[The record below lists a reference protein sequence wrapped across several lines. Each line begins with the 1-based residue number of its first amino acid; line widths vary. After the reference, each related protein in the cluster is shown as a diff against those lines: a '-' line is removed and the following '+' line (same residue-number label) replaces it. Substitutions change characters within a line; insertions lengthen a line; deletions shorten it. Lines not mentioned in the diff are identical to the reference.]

1 MSIPVSIV
9 RCGDYQAASVK
20 RALAEA
26 LAPLGG
32 MAAFVAPGQRVLL
45 KPNLLYP
52 KTPEAAVTT
61 HPAVVR
67 AVAEAVLAAGGR
79 VSLGDSPTVTS
90 FEATLERSGIGAV
103 MEELGIG
110 PVPFRTPKEVEA
122 APGSVYTRLELSS
135 EVLSFDR
142 VINLPKLKTHGQM
155 TLTLGVKNLF
165 GCVVGMAKPAWHLR
179 AGSDMRFADL
189 LLDVARTVAP
199 CLTVMDGITGMEG
212 NGPGSGTPRDL
223 GLLAAS
229 PDPLALDFALAEL
242 LGVDEGKVP
251 ILMRACERLLAPRD
265 IAYPRLS
272 PAETGVE
279 DFRLPP
285 TVSGLQWALPGF
297 IRRPL
302 RRSLSTYPVIDHEKC
317 TLCERCREVCPAGAM
332 GREAGGMR
340 VDRRRCIG
348 CFCCQ
353 ELCPAAALT
362 PVPGKL
368 LALFKKMGM
377 A

>member
-1 MSIPVSIV
+1 M
-9 RCGDYQAASVK
+9 
-20 RALAEA
+20 

-32 MAAFVAPGQRVLL
+32 MEAFVAPGQRVLL

-52 KTPEAAVTT
+52 KPPAFAVTT

-67 AVAEAVLAAGGR
+67 AVAEAVLAAGGK
-79 VSLGDSPTVTS
+79 VFLGDSPTVS
-90 FEATLERSGIGAV
+90 SLEAVLEKSGIGAV

-110 PVPFRTPKEVEA
+110 KVPFRTPKEVEA
-122 APGSVYTRLELSS
+122 APGSVFTRLELSA

-179 AGSDMRFADL
+179 AGSDLHFADL
-189 LLDVARTVAP
+189 LLDIARTIAP
-199 CLTVMDGITGMEG
+199 CLTVMDGITAMEG

-229 PDPLALDFALAEL
+229 PVPLALDFALAEL

-251 ILMRACERLLAPRD
+251 FLLRARERGLAPRD
-265 IAYPRLS
+265 IIYPRLS
-272 PAETGVE
+272 PAAARVE
-279 DFRLPP
+279 GFRLPP
-285 TVSGLQWALPGF
+285 TAGSLQWAIPGF

-302 RRSLSTYPVIDHEKC
+302 RRSLSTYPVIDRGKC
-317 TLCERCREVCPAGAM
+317 DLCERCREVCPAGAM
-332 GREAGGMR
+332 LRGADKML

-362 PVPGKL
+362 PVPGRL
-368 LALFKKMGM
+368 LALFKKLGM